1 MTTIIQK
8 RLPGYMLAILRED
21 NASIHKTST
30 DDLQVHLDILST
42 PPKGFKPDK
51 DLCIYTD
58 KLETLGFYDDKESR
72 EEERVA
78 EAREYLEGQVFL
90 VEASVGQK
98 NANLDV
104 THNIVNISM
113 MPQKENMTKSYVPI
127 PVYDQEHGT
136 LAEVIEKLS
145 KNSLIGH
152 NEYVGR
158 DQADLPPHILYQTKN
173 GQIWAMGLFEN
184 QVHLHGGFRYIL
196 KDKKLYVT
204 ELSPQT
210 VFDMFIYKNVAFEST
225 QTAQLIEDLLL
236 NETPIE
242 IEQRDTED
250 QLRALVQQLNIHDP
264 APVQT
269 ITVDEMPAP
278 VQRRVVEINPQL
290 ASSEQ
295 AFIEH
300 FKALTE
306 AQNLQYKES
315 DLYHYHTAM
324 KAGGL
329 IILGGMS
336 GTGKSRLVTAYA
348 QALGLTEQ
356 QFSFIPVSP
365 AWLDEQDLL
374 GYVDIVN
381 RQYMPAANN
390 FLNVLKDAADH
401 PEQTYIVCFDEMNLA
416 KIEHYFAQ
424 FLSVLELDDN
434 DPNRVIQLY
443 NEQLAS
449 TINNSDQY
457 PAKIKLGQN
466 IIFVG
471 TVNFDES
478 THRLSNK
485 VLDRAAMIHLSL
497 QQFMTMKFNHVE
509 VQTTSD
515 VPYTLSSWAVY
526 DEYQALDGQQELPFL
541 WKLQEEMNKQS
552 SSLGFGPRT
561 VKQINR
567 YMQQLTPAV
576 EAKMSRGEALDEQI
590 VSRILPKLRGDE
602 ALLTP
607 LVGTYEN
614 GEVTESIFI
623 ACLDAYDALS
633 DFTKTRAAIMDK
645 AKELTRYGYCL

>member
-1 MTTIIQK
+1 MTTIVQK

-21 NASIHKTST
+21 FASIHKTST

-51 DLCIYTD
+51 DLCVYTD
-58 KLETLGFYDDKESR
+58 KLATLGFDDDKEMR
-72 EEERVA
+72 EEERIV

-104 THNIVNISM
+104 THNILNITM
-113 MPQKENMTKSYVPI
+113 MPQKEQMANNYVPI
-127 PVYDQEHGT
+127 PMYDQTHGT
-136 LAEVIEKLS
+136 LAEVVEKLF
-145 KNSLIGH
+145 NHRLIGH

-158 DQADLPPHILYQTKN
+158 DQSDVPAHILYQAKN
-173 GQIWAMGLFEN
+173 GQIWAMGFIEN
-184 QVHLHGGFRYIL
+184 QEHLYGGFRYSL
-196 KDKKLYVT
+196 KDSKLYMT
-204 ELSPQT
+204 ALSPQT
-210 VFDMFIYKNVAFEST
+210 VLEMFIYKNVAFEST
-225 QTAQLIEDLLL
+225 QTAQLIEDILR

-242 IEQRDTED
+242 SAA
-250 QLRALVQQLNIHDP
+250 QLSTLLAELAVLDP

-269 ITVDEMPAP
+269 VALQDMPAA
-278 VQRRVVEINPQL
+278 VQRRVVMNREMT
-290 ASSEQ
+290 SSEQ
-295 AFIEH
+295 TFMAH
-300 FKALTE
+300 FKAFTE
-306 AQNLQYKES
+306 AQNLQYEEN
-315 DLYHYHTAM
+315 DLYHFHTAM

-348 QALGLTEQ
+348 QALGLTNK

-374 GYVDIVN
+374 GYLDSQHH
-381 RQYMPAANN
+381 QYVPAANN
-390 FLNVLKDAADH
+390 FLDVLKDAADN
-401 PEQTYIVCFDEMNLA
+401 PAETYIVCFDEMNLA
-416 KIEHYFAQ
+416 KVEHYFAQ
-424 FLSVLELDDN
+424 FLSVLELDQN
-434 DPNRVIQLY
+434 DANRVIQLY
-443 NEQLAS
+443 NEQLEPKI
-449 TINNSDQY
+449 TNNAQY

-497 QQFMTMKFNHVE
+497 QKFMTMNFNHVDK
-509 VQTTSD
+509 QLASD
-515 VPYTLSSWAVY
+515 VSYTLSSWAVY
-526 DEYQALDGQQELPFL
+526 DEYQALDGETEVPFL
-541 WKLQEEMNKQS
+541 WDLQKAMSKQS

-567 YMQQLTPAV
+567 YMQQLSPAI
-576 EAKMSRGEALDEQI
+576 EAKMSRAEALDEQI

-602 ALLTP
+602 ELLTP
-607 LVGTYEN
+607 LVGTYED
-614 GEVTESIFI
+614 GEVTNSIFI
-623 ACLDAYDALS
+623 DCLDAYDELS
-633 DFTKTRAAIMDK
+633 HFTKTRAAVINK

>member
-1 MTTIIQK
+1 MTTIVQK
-8 RLPGYMLAILRED
+8 RLPGYMLAVLRD
-21 NASIHKTST
+21 DFASIHKTST

-58 KLETLGFYDDKESR
+58 KLAALGFDDDKEER
-72 EEERVA
+72 EEERIVS
-78 EAREYLEGQVFL
+78 AREYLEGQVFL

-98 NANLDV
+98 NANLDI
-104 THNIVNISM
+104 THNILNITM
-113 MPQKENMTKSYVPI
+113 MPQKEQMEKSYVPI
-127 PVYDQEHGT
+127 PIYDQAQGT
-136 LAEVIEKLS
+136 LAEVAEKLFHHR
-145 KNSLIGH
+145 LIGH
-152 NEYVGR
+152 NEYVSR
-158 DQADLPPHILYQTKN
+158 DQSDVPSHILYQAKN
-173 GQIWAMGLFEN
+173 GQIWAMGFIEN
-184 QVHLHGGFRYIL
+184 QEHLYGGFRYSL
-196 KDKKLYVT
+196 KESKLYVT
-204 ELSPQT
+204 TLSPQT

-225 QTAQLIEDLLL
+225 QTAQLVEDILL

-242 IEQRDTED
+242 TEA
-250 QLRALVQQLNIHDP
+250 QLEALSAQLNVADP

-269 ITVDEMPAP
+269 VTIKEMPAT
-278 VQRRVVEINPQL
+278 VQRRIAVNAQN

-295 AFIEH
+295 AFMEH

-306 AQNLQYKES
+306 AQNLQYEEN
-315 DLYHYHTAM
+315 DLYHFHTVM

-348 QALGLTEQ
+348 QALGLTEK

-374 GYVDIVN
+374 GYLDSQN
-381 RQYMPAANN
+381 HQYVPAANN

-401 PEQTYIVCFDEMNLA
+401 PDETYIVCFDEMNLA
-416 KIEHYFAQ
+416 KVEHYFAQ
-424 FLSVLELDDN
+424 FLSVLELDQN
-434 DPNRVIQLY
+434 DTNRVIQLY
-443 NEQLAS
+443 NEQLEP
-449 TINNSDQY
+449 TITNSAQY

-497 QQFMTMKFNHVE
+497 QKFMTMNFNNVE
-509 VQTTSD
+509 KQLASD
-515 VPYTLSSWAVY
+515 VSYTLSSWAVY
-526 DEYQALDGQQELPFL
+526 DDYQALDGETEVPFL
-541 WKLQEEMNKQS
+541 WDLQKAMSKQS

-561 VKQINR
+561 VKQINH
-567 YMQQLTPAV
+567 YMQQLSPAI

-602 ALLTP
+602 ELLTP

-614 GEVTESIFI
+614 EEVTDSIFI
-623 ACLDAYDALS
+623 VCLDAYDELS
-633 DFTKTRAAIMDK
+633 HFTKTRAAIIDK